1 MGVRKK
7 WFLSSQQWLWFLS
20 TLVTTVLPSLLVYVL
35 IQLLYRS
42 KGYSNRFFWIITLPL
57 LVGLL
62 VAYTLTGNLYLIKS
76 SAAIL
81 VCLLIYNYQ
90 GVKKLTLAQK
100 RFLAIFLF
108 GSILLEAIVSG
119 FTGRFNGI
127 IRGYDIIVLYFV
139 VLVINDN
146 NLRPWVKFALSPIL
160 LLSGRFGFMVVVL
173 FLFIKYSRKYLLYLP
188 LVASLSFISPY
199 IQFKANEYLVTMQG
213 VFQYLTSGQ
222 SDVFDSYNRD
232 DYVDG
237 YFGSPMVLIN
247 EYKNVYQD
255 LSLWPSE
262 EYIFYDS
269 GPSYVFANMGL
280 LLGVLYYAL
289 FFMIIYRLSP
299 GIMVMM
305 LFIIVDFKFHLT
317 FVPYTLYFLKM
328 LYDKENTN
336 LLSYR

>member
-1 MGVRKK
+1 
-7 WFLSSQQWLWFLS
+7 
-20 TLVTTVLPSLLVYVL
+20 
-35 IQLLYRS
+35 
-42 KGYSNRFFWIITLPL
+42 
-57 LVGLL
+57 
-62 VAYTLTGNLYLIKS
+62 
-76 SAAIL
+76 
-81 VCLLIYNYQ
+81 
-90 GVKKLTLAQK
+90 
-100 RFLAIFLF
+100 
-108 GSILLEAIVSG
+108 
-119 FTGRFNGI
+119 
-127 IRGYDIIVLYFV
+127 
-139 VLVINDN
+139 
-146 NLRPWVKFALSPIL
+146 
-160 LLSGRFGFMVVVL
+160 
-173 FLFIKYSRKYLLYLP
+173 
-188 LVASLSFISPY
+188 
-199 IQFKANEYLVTMQG
+199 MQG

-262 EYIFYDS
+262 DYIFYDS

-289 FFMIIYRLSP
+289 FFIIIYRLSP

-317 FVPYTLYFLKM
+317 FVPYTVYFLKM